1 MYCVRFL
8 LLLTFFD
15 FYLYNLFVTNCEKYF
30 LGGYIK
36 INPFNI
42 YFLEKSGISPAFFI
56 SSSTQQ
62 HCLDY

>member
-30 LGGYIK
+30 LGGYIPCHK
-36 INPFNI
+36 TIHK
-42 YFLEKSGISPAFFI
+42 KSILSIFI
-56 SSSTQQ
+56 F
-62 HCLDY
+62 